1 MDTVYDAKLLIVDDN
16 AELLALLC
24 EQLRGAGYGYIR
36 TAQSCTAARACFAA
50 EQPELMILDINLPDG
65 DGFSLFRALR
75 AKADVPALFLS
86 ARDADADRLFGLG
99 LGADDYLTKPFL
111 MQELLLRVQ
120 HILQRAYRAEL
131 SRTKPAPL
139 QLGERCVDLN
149 DAIVT
154 LPEGKTLALTAT
166 ELALLR
172 KLAENRGHI
181 VTYDALCAAVW
192 GADYYGYENS
202 LGVHIRHLREK
213 LEAEPGAPRFLRTVR
228 GIGYKLTKG
237 GRSMKTFVRLIR
249 RYVLAAV
256 GIVLLLLFS
265 GVAVLGWLGWQE
277 GCSLPQREYSS
288 GEIADSMVETA
299 EGLAFGAERTPQEW
313 MNGYEWAMVLD
324 DVGNIRWSYGLPQEL
339 NHAYTPGDIAQFA
352 RWYLADYPVFCWTEP
367 YGLFVIG
374 LPKGSLWK
382 YSIYSSPDFAL
393 SMVRV
398 LPAAALGML
407 LLGLALCFWLS
418 WRGAKRLETVAN
430 GLDALA
436 QGQTVRLSTDGFA
449 GELAEKL
456 NRTGAQLQA
465 KNEMLSRRDNAR
477 TQWIAGVSHD
487 VRTPLALI
495 LGWAEQ
501 LEQDALLPDSSRQK
515 ATGIRTQCEKL
526 RTLIDDLNL
535 TSKLEYGAQPLRRK
549 DLRAGP
555 LFRQLVAQFCESPL
569 AERCEIILEQEEPA
583 EQTVLS
589 VDEALLARLLENLM
603 NNSVRHNPKP
613 VNITVHT
620 RQVGERFCL
629 TVADDGIG
637 YPAAVL
643 VALNAAEPAENAPH
657 ILGLYVVQQIA
668 AAHGGRAVFGQ
679 NIPSGAKATVW
690 LPVK

>member
-1 MDTVYDAKLLIVDDN
+1 MDTIYDAKILIVDDN

-24 EQLRGAGYGYIR
+24 EQLWGAGYGHIR
-36 TAQSCTAARACFAA
+36 TAQSCAAARACFGA

-154 LPEGKTLALTAT
+154 LP
-166 ELALLR
+166 
-172 KLAENRGHI
+172 
-181 VTYDALCAAVW
+181 
-192 GADYYGYENS
+192 
-202 LGVHIRHLREK
+202 
-213 LEAEPGAPRFLRTVR
+213 
-228 GIGYKLTKG
+228 
-237 GRSMKTFVRLIR
+237 
-249 RYVLAAV
+249 
-256 GIVLLLLFS
+256 
-265 GVAVLGWLGWQE
+265 
-277 GCSLPQREYSS
+277 
-288 GEIADSMVETA
+288 
-299 EGLAFGAERTPQEW
+299 
-313 MNGYEWAMVLD
+313 
-324 DVGNIRWSYGLPQEL
+324 QEL
-339 NHAYTPGDIAQFA
+339 DHAYTPGDIAKFS

-393 SMVRV
+393 SMVWV
-398 LPAAALGML
+398 LPAAALGL
-407 LLGLALCFWLS
+407 LMLGLVLCFWLS

-436 QGQTVRLSTDGFA
+436 QGQTVRLPTDGFA

-456 NRTGAQLQA
+456 NQTGAQLQA

-569 AERCEIILEQEEPA
+569 AERCGITLEQEEPA

-589 VDEALLARLLENLM
+589 VDEALLARLLENLL

-620 RQVGERFCL
+620 RRAGERFCL

-637 YPAAVL
+637 YPSAVL
-643 VALNAAEPAENAPH
+643 AALNAAEPAENAPH

-679 NIPSGAKATVW
+679 NTPHGAKAVVY
-690 LPVK
+690 LPLG